1 MNAPLSVAQPNEA
14 TRDPAHYIRPA
25 YLNIGESIVRELG
38 RMMAQPGMLALAGG
52 YPGADLFDR
61 EGLMEASQAA
71 LRDATVA
78 SLQYGPSEGQAA
90 LREAICGWMAEAGTT
105 VQPDDVLVTSGSSQ
119 GFDLLV
125 RALINPG
132 DCAVLERPT
141 YTGPI
146 RVLQVAGARTL
157 TVGVDAEGL
166 QVDELEALLKDPAMP
181 RPRLLYVVPTF
192 ANPSGATLTRARRL
206 RLLQL
211 AVEHRFVIAEDDPYG
226 RLRFAGEP
234 EPHLLALT
242 DEVPGSRA
250 WVVHLGSFSKVIAPG
265 LRVAWLIAEPRLKRA
280 CMLARQLDD
289 ISNPGFTQ
297 VTVQKYLQA
306 GRLTARMPVIIEA
319 YRARAAALREAL
331 DVHLAGEVDIQF
343 PQGGMFAWGR
353 LRRSASA
360 RDLLPLAI
368 EEKVT
373 FVPGDIYYA
382 ERPDPQALRLS
393 FSTPTPDQ
401 IREAVAR
408 LGRAVRRLAV

>member
-1 MNAPLSVAQPNEA
+1 MNAPIPAASAQPVAEHPV
-14 TRDPAHYIRPA
+14 DYLRPA

-61 EGLMEASQAA
+61 EGLMEAAQAA
-71 LRDATVA
+71 LRDSTVA

-90 LREAICGWMAEAGTT
+90 LREAICVWMAEAGTR
-105 VQPDDVLVTSGSSQ
+105 VHPDEVLVTSGSSQ

-125 RALINPG
+125 RTLLREG
-132 DCAVLERPT
+132 DAAVLERPT

-166 QVDELEALLKDPAMP
+166 EVDELEALLKDPATP

-206 RLLQL
+206 KLLQL

-226 RLRFAGEP
+226 RLRFDGSP

-242 DEVPGSRA
+242 DEVPGSRE
-250 WVVHLGSFSKVIAPG
+250 WVAHLGSFSKVIAPG
-265 LRVAWLIAEPRLKRA
+265 LRVAGLIAEPRLRRA

-306 GRLTARMPVIIEA
+306 GRLSARMPVIVEA
-319 YRARAAALREAL
+319 YRARAAALRTAL
-331 DVHLAGEVDIQF
+331 DEHLADEVDIRF

-353 LRRSASA
+353 LRRPASA

-373 FVPGDIYYA
+373 FVPGDIYFA
-382 ERPDPQALRLS
+382 DHPDPKALRLS

-408 LGRAVRRLAV
+408 LGRAVRRLPR

>member
-1 MNAPLSVAQPNEA
+1 MNAPIPAVSAQSLAEHPV
-14 TRDPAHYIRPA
+14 DYLRPA

-61 EGLMEASQAA
+61 DGLMEAAQAA
-71 LRDATVA
+71 LRDSTVA
-78 SLQYGPSEGQAA
+78 SLQYGPSEGQVA
-90 LREAICGWMAEAGTT
+90 LREAICGWMAEAGTR
-105 VQPDDVLVTSGSSQ
+105 VHPDEVLVTSGSSQ

-125 RALINPG
+125 RTLIREG
-132 DCAVLERPT
+132 DAAVLERPT

-157 TVGVDAEGL
+157 TVSVDAEGL
-166 QVDELEALLKDPAMP
+166 EVDALEALLKDPATP

-206 RLLQL
+206 KLLQL

-226 RLRFAGEP
+226 RLRFEGSP

-242 DEVPGSRA
+242 DEVPGSRE
-250 WVVHLGSFSKVIAPG
+250 WVVHLGSFSKVIAPS
-265 LRVAWLIAEPRLKRA
+265 LRVAWLIAEPRLRRA

-306 GRLTARMPVIIEA
+306 GRLSARMPLIVEA
-319 YRARAAALREAL
+319 YRARAAALRAAL
-331 DVHLAGEVDIQF
+331 DEHLANEVDIQF

-353 LRRSASA
+353 LRRPASA

-373 FVPGDIYYA
+373 FVPGDIYFA
-382 ERPDPQALRLS
+382 DHPDPKALRLS

-408 LGRAVRRLAV
+408 LGRAVRRLPR